1 MERMARLIVVIL
13 FSVVA
18 LGLIIAQTQ
27 PNQKKA
33 ATSQKPKSE
42 TLELGKSYAALRP
55 EQKRLVDDF
64 VRRYNAT
71 TGSNLI
77 PEQAYDNARLSI
89 RTTFDGVTHALL
101 NAKITDAHGKSLGR
115 AIDLVDAVD
124 EVMGEES
131 GVGGD
136 RQFRL
141 YVYLKPKAVDILSQN
156 QEFFHD
162 RDNSVYHKGF
172 PICYRLKKGPP
183 SIQISISRDNKLA
196 DIDVDYRS
204 SSFPKALVNGHL
216 SASNSDV
223 RAGNNLDRH
232 DGRWSGLNG
241 WWRNVFGQLG
251 TGGAKP
257 PKENATQGL
266 GRIPLNPGVK
276 ADKGVDNSA
285 HDFLQSWVV
294 EKEPTKSVAYFS
306 PRSYPC
312 LEAMPQNLR
321 QSVPQGMV
329 RIRTLMAMQKF
340 SDSAGTVNSVADVF
354 EPADTGSQA
363 LKPTKNAYASEFGL
377 MSVPADMAA
386 DEECVAISDKD
397 SSKRPKEKYFSTAFR
412 GKKGDSRSK
421 VVSLLWTKEGDYWKI
436 IAIRIED
443 SSDAGLVPNNAAAQT
458 EPSVEEPRNIAGDPA
473 AAKDITQFYQTWIVR
488 RNVTEASHY
497 ASQRSYQC
505 LPAPSEEQKKL
516 TPIARIQSGLEQPL
530 ARITPGA
537 SLSDMMSSMLPQNDL
552 LRPIQHEN
560 SKAFAMMAVPDQKAD
575 SFLCQSR
582 HLPET
587 TPDLKPTDAKYG
599 KFYLTASRLN
609 YGEEQ
614 SPALLLLWTREETKW
629 KIVAW
634 AVELP

>member
-1 MERMARLIVVIL
+1 MERVARLVVVIL
-13 FSVVA
+13 FLPVA
-18 LGLIIAQTQ
+18 LGLVIAQTQ
-27 PNQKKA
+27 PNQKKS
-33 ATSQKPKSE
+33 ATSQKAKSE
-42 TLELGKSYAALRP
+42 PLELGKSYAALRP

-77 PEQAYDNARLSI
+77 PEQAFDNARLSI
-89 RTTFDGVTHALL
+89 RTTFDAVTHALL

-141 YVYLKPKAVDILSQN
+141 YVYLKPNAVDIVSQS

-172 PICYRLKKGPP
+172 PTCYRLKKGPP
-183 SIQISISRDNKLA
+183 SIQISVSRDNKLA

-251 TGGAKP
+251 TGAKS

-266 GRIPLNPGVK
+266 GHIPLNPGVK
-276 ADKGVDNSA
+276 ADEGVDKSA

-294 EKEPTKSVAYFS
+294 GKEPNKSVAYFS

-312 LEAMPQNLR
+312 LEVIPQNLR

-329 RIRTLMAMQKF
+329 RLRTLMAMEKF

-354 EPADTGSQA
+354 EPADEGSQA
-363 LKPTKNAYASEFGL
+363 LKPAKNAYASEFRL
-377 MSVPADMAA
+377 VDVPPDMAA
-386 DEECVAISDKD
+386 DEECVAIPDKA
-397 SSKRPKEKYFSTAFR
+397 SSKRPKEKYFASAFR
-412 GKKGDSRSK
+412 GKQGDSRNK
-421 VVSLLWTKEGDYWKI
+421 VMSLLWTEEGDYWKI

-458 EPSVEEPRNIAGDPA
+458 EPSVEEPQNIAGDA
-473 AAKDITQFYQTWIVR
+473 AALKDITQFYQTWVVS
-488 RNVTEASHY
+488 RNVTEASRF
-497 ASQRSYQC
+497 ASRRSYQC
-505 LPAPSEEQKKL
+505 LPAPSEAQEKL

-530 ARITPGA
+530 ARITLSA
-537 SLSDMMSSMLPQNDL
+537 NLSDMMSSMQPQNDL
-552 LRPIQHEN
+552 LRPIQQEN
-560 SKAFAMMAVPDQKAD
+560 SEAFAMMAVPDQKAD
-575 SFLCQSR
+575 GFLCQNR
-582 HLPET
+582 RVPQI
-587 TPDLKPTDAKYG
+587 TPDLKPADAKYG
-599 KFYLTASRLN
+599 TYYLTASRLN

-614 SPALLLLWTREETKW
+614 SPALLLLWTREETNW
-629 KIVAW
+629 RIVAW